1 MADIL
6 TPELILLAYGHGYFP
21 MAHEEEDGEIY
32 WHSPDPRTIIPLDG
46 VIVSRSLRQ
55 TIRKGTY
62 TIRFN
67 TACEQVIRNCAD
79 RRETWISEEII
90 EVYTALHDL
99 GYVHSVEAWYEDTL
113 AGGLYGVAIG
123 GAFFGESMFSVMD
136 NASKTAFVALTE
148 QLKKQD
154 FLLLDSQYIN
164 PHMESLGAVEI
175 PRKKYMRLLAEAIAL
190 DRSFL

>member
-1 MADIL
+1 MTDIL

-21 MAHEEEDGEIY
+21 MAHEEDGDIY
-32 WHSPDPRTIIPLDG
+32 WHSPDPRAIIPLDG

-55 TIRKGTY
+55 TIRKGLY
-62 TIRFN
+62 TIRCN
-67 TACEQVIRNCAD
+67 TACEQVIRNCAN
-79 RRETWISEEII
+79 RHETWISEEII
-90 EVYTALHDL
+90 EVYTALHQL
-99 GYVHSVEAWYEDTL
+99 GYVHSVEAWYKDTL

-136 NASKTAFVALTE
+136 NASKTAFIALTE
-148 QLKKQD
+148 RLREQD

-175 PRKKYMRLLAEAIAL
+175 PRKQYMRLLVEATAL
-190 DRSFL
+190 DRSFV

>member
-1 MADIL
+1 MTDIL
-6 TPELILLAYGHGYFP
+6 TPDLILLAYGHGYFP
-21 MAHEEEDGEIY
+21 MADEEDGDIY
-32 WHSPDPRTIIPLDG
+32 WHSPDPRAIIPLDG
-46 VIVSRSLRQ
+46 VLISRSLRQ
-55 TIRKGTY
+55 TIRKGVY

-67 TACEQVIRNCAD
+67 TAFEQVIRLCTN

-90 EVYTALHDL
+90 DVYTALHQL
-99 GYVHSVEAWYEDTL
+99 GHVHSVEAWHNDTL

-148 QLKKQD
+148 RLRERD
-154 FLLLDSQYIN
+154 FTLLDSQYIN
-164 PHMESLGAVEI
+164 PHMQSLGAIEI
-175 PRKKYMRLLAEAIAL
+175 PRKQYMRLLTKAMAL